1 MTTSPDYK
9 IPERLDAALLDVL
22 TNTLGQ
28 SFGGPKI
35 TKDGVT
41 VAKSI
46 TLKDPVE
53 NLGARYVVF
62 CDFSYL
68 PFRT

>member
-1 MTTSPDYK
+1 MMGDPCLY
-9 IPERLDAALLDVL
+9 L
-22 TNTLGQ
+22 LGQ

-35 TKDGVT
+35 TKDGVS

-53 NLGARYVVF
+53 NLGAR
-62 CDFSYL
+62 
-68 PFRT
+68 

>member
-1 MTTSPDYK
+1 MGP
-9 IPERLDAALLDVL
+9 
-22 TNTLGQ
+22 GQ

-35 TKDGVT
+35 TKDGVS

-53 NLGARYVVF
+53 NLGARSVEQIRVE
-62 CDFSYL
+62 
-68 PFRT
+68 